1 MSPLLR
7 WALWGS
13 LGASLLVLVAL
24 PEPAADAQAEAADL
38 LAPRLQR
45 PPDAAAA
52 LPRAAAAAT
61 ATATNIPKNTA
72 MPTVRSADWP
82 APPPA
87 ALAAWAPTPELAA
100 RPVSEVRDVVASAPM
115 RSSAPAAAAAASAP
129 GAPNF
134 PYRYIGHLD
143 DGQGVRVFIAS
154 AQQTWALLPGQ
165 TLDSQWRLDGFQPG
179 QLQLTWLP
187 GGTAVSV
194 PTR

>member
-52 LPRAAAAAT
+52 TPRAA
-61 ATATNIPKNTA
+61 ATATNIPKNMA
-72 MPTVRSADWP
+72 KPTVRSADWP
-82 APPPA
+82 EPPPA
-87 ALAAWAPTPELAA
+87 ALAAWAPTPKLAA
-100 RPVSEVRDVVASAPM
+100 PPVSEVRDVVASAPM
-115 RSSAPAAAAAASAP
+115 RSSTPAAAAAASAP

-143 DGQGVRVFIAS
+143 DGQSVRVFIAS

-165 TLDSQWRLDGFQPG
+165 TLNSQWRLDGFQPG

-187 GGTAVSV
+187 GGKAVSV

>member
-52 LPRAAAAAT
+52 TPRAA
-61 ATATNIPKNTA
+61 ATATNIPKNMA
-72 MPTVRSADWP
+72 KPTVRSADWP

-87 ALAAWAPTPELAA
+87 ALAAWAPTPKLAA
-100 RPVSEVRDVVASAPM
+100 PPVSEVRDVVALAQI

-143 DGQGVRVFIAS
+143 DGQSVRVFIAS

>member
-52 LPRAAAAAT
+52 TPRAA

-72 MPTVRSADWP
+72 KPTVRSADWP

-87 ALAAWAPTPELAA
+87 ALAAWAPTPKLAA
-100 RPVSEVRDVVASAPM
+100 PPVSEVRDVVALAQI

-143 DGQGVRVFIAS
+143 DGQSVRVFIAS